1 VPVVCLPMG
10 KIEVLRL
17 LDLYLKRIG
26 SGTFNL
32 VSKEVVTEPCR
43 QCFIAFS
50 LSVHFE
56 KIAYMLCCTSEL
68 PLDFR

>member
-1 VPVVCLPMG
+1 MG

-32 VSKEVVTEPCR
+32 VSKEVVTDPVGSVLLPFPCLYILR
-43 QCFIAFS
+43 KLHTCYAALVNS
-50 LSVHFE
+50 L
-56 KIAYMLCCTSEL
+56 
-68 PLDFR
+68 